1 MHTVLFTDID
11 DCFMATKRKFSESD
25 NLSIASLDIDGQARS
40 FMSEKQ
46 RTLLELFIDTRATII
61 PVTGRSYNTLQRVQV
76 SSLFKSWM
84 VVSHGA
90 LIIEPTGKKCQ
101 DWVEHI
107 NNKFPLGIWSDKLK
121 LINEELKKIISSK
134 GFNAKSYI
142 VSEDEIDCYVCVKCT
157 EVIDYKFIFESII
170 SQSSIDLNDMKIH
183 INDRNMAL
191 LPPYT
196 QKKLAVDYLIRQLDE
211 KSLIL
216 TMGDSLSD
224 IPFMK
229 LADFTLMPTHSQ
241 IADSLSW

>member
-1 MHTVLFTDID
+1 MRTVLFTDID

-25 NLSIASLDIDGQARS
+25 SLSIASLDIDGQARS

-46 RTLLELFIDTRATII
+46 RTLLELFIDTRSTII
-61 PVTGRSYNTLQRVQV
+61 PVTGRSYNTLKRVQV

-90 LIIEPTGKKCQ
+90 LIIEPNGKKCNA
-101 DWVEHI
+101 WVEHI
-107 NNKFPLGIWSDKLK
+107 KNKFPLGLWSDKLN
-121 LINEELKKIISSK
+121 LINEELKEFILSK
-134 GFNAKSYI
+134 GVNAQSYI
-142 VSEDEIDCYVCVKCT
+142 VSEDDIDCYVCVKCT
-157 EVIDYKFIFESII
+157 EGIDYDFIFDSIL
-170 SQSSIDLNDMKIH
+170 SQISIDLNDIKIH
-183 INDRNMAL
+183 INGRNMAL
-191 LPPYT
+191 FPPYT
-196 QKKLAVDYLIRQLDE
+196 QKKLAVDYIIRQLDE

-229 LADFTLMPTHSQ
+229 LSDFALMPTKSQ

>member
-121 LINEELKKIISSK
+121 LINE
-134 GFNAKSYI
+134 
-142 VSEDEIDCYVCVKCT
+142 
-157 EVIDYKFIFESII
+157 
-170 SQSSIDLNDMKIH
+170 
-183 INDRNMAL
+183 
-191 LPPYT
+191 
-196 QKKLAVDYLIRQLDE
+196 
-211 KSLIL
+211 
-216 TMGDSLSD
+216 
-224 IPFMK
+224 
-229 LADFTLMPTHSQ
+229 
-241 IADSLSW
+241 